1 MENRITCDEE
11 DMASVIAPLK
21 DTFSDLGRN
30 TINKKGYPRKGVI
43 ALPCN
48 NLKPKTYT
56 FIHWQTHIYIII
68 TSSAIA
74 KCENVGF

>member
-1 MENRITCDEE
+1 MENRMTCDEE

-43 ALPCN
+43 ALPCS
-48 NLKPKTYT
+48 KVQSKTYT
-56 FIHWQTHIYIII
+56 FIHWQTHIYNIVCY
-68 TSSAIA
+68 S
-74 KCENVGF
+74 KM